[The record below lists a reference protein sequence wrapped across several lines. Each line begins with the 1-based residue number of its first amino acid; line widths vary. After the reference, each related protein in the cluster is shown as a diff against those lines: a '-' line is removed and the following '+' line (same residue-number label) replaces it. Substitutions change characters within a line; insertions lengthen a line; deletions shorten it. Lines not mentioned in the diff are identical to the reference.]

1 MNEFEALQESVTQL
15 INYIEKN
22 YKKILTENNIEEN
35 ALIRFTYLTQVIDMM
50 ADAPAVEGVMLQA
63 IVLRLY
69 EMRNEVATEAE
80 FIRIMTQ

>member
-35 ALIRFTYLTQVIDMM
+35 ALVRFTYLTQVIDMM